1 MLSTL
6 SIKNVALITQ
16 AEIEFCQGLNVLSG
30 ETGAGKSVILDS
42 INFVLGAKADKT
54 MIRYGEQ
61 FCLVECSFVGLP
73 ESVCEI
79 LSEYDIEHSG
89 EIVIK
94 RKFDING
101 NGYIKLNGETVTAAM
116 LKKVTSLLVDVH
128 GQSEHFTLLNK
139 AKQLE
144 CLDVGDDI
152 VSLKEQ
158 LKDIILQIKHT
169 DGKIAASGGTPEERA
184 RRLEMLD
191 YEINEIAAADL
202 KAGEEE
208 ELISLKSKIANAQ
221 KLINAFACAHTALSD
236 ENGAADALIIAEQSL
251 KAVASFDEKY
261 QKLVDRLA
269 SAREEIND
277 VSDTVQ
283 DYIDNFDFQSYD
295 PDEIEKRLDVYR
307 LLKKK
312 YGATIEDIT
321 EYLQKAS
328 AERDMLADYEKQ
340 TAALLAE
347 RERLCNVAYSLCEN
361 LSQKRKQA
369 AQNLSEKVTQKLVQL
384 AMPGARFYVEF
395 EKLPENNSDIVYSAN
410 GLDKIEFMFSA
421 NVGEPCKPLSK
432 IISGGEMS
440 RFMLA
445 LKTQASVSSCETF
458 IFDEIDAGISGNT
471 AAVVA
476 ENFGEISINNQIIAI
491 SHLPQISAMS
501 DRALK
506 IYKTELDGKTFT
518 NVKCLSSSEKV
529 GEIVRLIGGDNSDA
543 IALRHAENMILRANE
558 FKNTLKSN

>member
-6 SIKNVALITQ
+6 RIKNVALITQ

-61 FCLVECSFVGLP
+61 FCLVECSFIGLP
-73 ESVCEI
+73 ESVCDI
-79 LSEYDIEHSG
+79 LSDYDIEHNG

-94 RKFDING
+94 RKFDVNG

-144 CLDVGDDI
+144 CLDISDDI
-152 VSLKEQ
+152 AELKDQ
-158 LKDIILQIKHT
+158 LKQITARIKLT
-169 DGKIAASGGTPEERA
+169 DEKIAASGGTPEERA
-184 RRLEMLD
+184 RRLEMLE
-191 YEINEIAAADL
+191 YEINEITAADL
-202 KAGEEE
+202 KEGEEE
-208 ELISLKSKIANAQ
+208 DLVSLKSKIANAQ

-236 ENGAADALIIAEQSL
+236 ENGAADALIVAEQSL
-251 KAVASFDEKY
+251 KAVAAFDEKY
-261 QKLVDRLA
+261 QKLVERLA
-269 SAREEIND
+269 FAREEIND

-283 DYIDNFDFQSYD
+283 DYIDNFDIEAYD
-295 PDEIEKRLDVYR
+295 HDEIEKRLDVYR

-312 YGATIEDIT
+312 YGASVQAVN

-328 AERDMLADYEKQ
+328 SERDMLADYEKK

-347 RERLCNVAYSLCEN
+347 REDLCNSAYALCER
-361 LSQKRKQA
+361 LSEKRKQA
-369 AQNLSEKVTQKLVQL
+369 AQSLSKKVTQKLVQL
-384 AMPGARFYVEF
+384 AMPSARFYVEF
-395 EKLPENNSDIVYSAN
+395 EKLPEKNADILYSAN
-410 GLDKIEFMFSA
+410 GLDKIDFMFSA
-421 NVGEPCKPLSK
+421 NAGEPCKPLSK

-476 ENFGEISINNQIIAI
+476 ENFAEISKNNQIIAI

-518 NVKCLSSSEKV
+518 NVECLTDGEKV
-529 GEIVRLIGGDNSDA
+529 CEIVRLIGGDDSDA
-543 IALRHAENMILRANE
+543 IALRHAENMILRADE
-558 FKNTLKSN
+558 FKNKLK